1 MGEGFKTSCKRAQG
15 KSHSHSCSRDRELH
29 YIAHPSHR
37 LKADHYTDEVAVA
50 VAGTVA
56 GAGAVAVA
64 VAVAVVA
71 VALQVKQES
80 LERELA
86 SVKAAEAE

>member
-1 MGEGFKTSCKRAQG
+1 MGEGFKTSCKRARG

-56 GAGAVAVA
+56 GAVAVA
-64 VAVAVVA
+64 VAVAA

-80 LERELA
+80 PERELA